1 MRASSKMH
9 LLALMFMCLVGV
21 ASARSHTSNAHTS
34 SAHTNSANTGGG
46 YEY

>member
-21 ASARSHTSNAHTS
+21 ASARSHTSNAHTNS
-34 SAHTNSANTGGG
+34 TAHTGGG
-46 YEY
+46 YEC